1 MKARKIVDDFAT
13 AMERLKEAL
22 SVPAENDLMRAGCVQ
37 YFEFCFELP
46 GKVSKPRERKRA

>member
-22 SVPAENDLMRAGCVQ
+22 SVPAENDCMRAGGVQ
-37 YFEFCFELP
+37 YFVFCF
-46 GKVSKPRERKRA
+46 